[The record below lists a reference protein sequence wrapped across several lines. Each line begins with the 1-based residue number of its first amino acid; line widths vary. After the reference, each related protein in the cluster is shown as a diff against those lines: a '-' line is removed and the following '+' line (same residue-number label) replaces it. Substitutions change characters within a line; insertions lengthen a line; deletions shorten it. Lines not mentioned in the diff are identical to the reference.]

1 MFILDKP
8 YVSEFLEKTLEKNK
22 FPVLNTAAVKE
33 LVSNT
38 GINYID
44 EEKAVKKLRD
54 YKNPVLYTNSE
65 NSIEWISKNLCFTD
79 LPDKIALCKDKIKFR
94 KIISKIYPDFYF
106 KEVSFED
113 IKRIKPQDLK
123 FPLVLK
129 PAVGFLSF
137 GVYMIYNDSEWNSTI
152 SILEEDIKKFKT
164 IYPLNVVN
172 TSTFIIEEMV
182 LGEEFAVDAYYN
194 EKGEAVILN
203 IYKHP
208 FCSEKDVSDRVY
220 FTSKAIIEKYL
231 KEFEQLLQKIGNAV
245 DLKNFPVHIELRVN
259 KENIIPIELN
269 PMRFAG
275 WCMTDI
281 AYYAWGINVYEEYL
295 HQTKPNWQ
303 NILEN
308 SDENLYY
315 VMFSDVSKDI
325 KKEDIKSIDYD
336 GLVRNIETPLEIR
349 KIDYKIH
356 PIYSIIF
363 AKTPDEKEITKIL
376 NIDVYKYINVS

>member
-245 DLKNFPVHIELRVN
+245 DLKIFPVHIELRVN

>member
-363 AKTPDEKEITKIL
+363 AKTPDEKGITKIL

>member
-44 EEKAVKKLRD
+44 EEKAVKKLRN

>member
-1 MFILDKP
+1 M
-8 YVSEFLEKTLEKNK
+8 EKNK

-231 KEFEQLLQKIGNAV
+231 KEFEQLLQKSAMLLI
-245 DLKNFPVHIELRVN
+245 
-259 KENIIPIELN
+259 
-269 PMRFAG
+269 
-275 WCMTDI
+275 
-281 AYYAWGINVYEEYL
+281 
-295 HQTKPNWQ
+295 
-303 NILEN
+303 
-308 SDENLYY
+308 
-315 VMFSDVSKDI
+315 
-325 KKEDIKSIDYD
+325 
-336 GLVRNIETPLEIR
+336 
-349 KIDYKIH
+349 
-356 PIYSIIF
+356 
-363 AKTPDEKEITKIL
+363 
-376 NIDVYKYINVS
+376 